1 MHEAANFSR
10 SSVNLGTL
18 EGGVGDEGDW
28 GGREDEGGWEMREMR
43 EGGRLGR

>member
-28 GGREDEGGWEMREMR
+28 GGREGGWEMRE
-43 EGGRLGR
+43 GGR